1 MLIGL
6 IADTHDNLPKIKE
19 AVRIFNER
27 KVEVVL
33 HAGDYIAPFSL
44 GPLEELRCP
53 YLGVFGNND
62 GEKDGLSQRSK
73 GAIRNSPRE
82 LELDD
87 RKIILLHDLQMLKI
101 KSKDEPSP
109 FAKEL
114 GGYDLI
120 VYGHTHKVD
129 VAEKDGRLVINPGE
143 CGGWLTGEPTIA
155 IVDLKKSRA
164 EIIKI

>member
-19 AVRIFNER
+19 AVQIFNQR
-27 KVEVVL
+27 DVGIIL

-44 GPLEELRCP
+44 GPLEELRSP

-62 GEKDGLSQRSK
+62 GEKDGLSRRSK
-73 GAIRNSPRE
+73 GAIKNSPRE
-82 LELDD
+82 LELDGK
-87 RKIILLHDLQMLKI
+87 RIILLHDLQTLDKA
-101 KSKDEPSP
+101 KD
-109 FAKEL
+109 K
-114 GGYDLI
+114 YDLV

-129 VAEKDGRLVINPGE
+129 MHKKDGRLIINPGE
-143 CGGWLTGEPTIA
+143 CGGWLTGESTIA
-155 IVDLKKSRA
+155 IVDLKRNLA

>member
-19 AVRIFNER
+19 AVRIFNQR
-27 KVEVVL
+27 GVEIVL

-44 GPLEELRCP
+44 GPLEELRFP

-62 GEKDGLSQRSK
+62 GEKDGLSRSSK
-73 GAIRNSPRE
+73 GAIKNSPRE
-82 LELDD
+82 LELDGK
-87 RKIILLHDLQMLKI
+87 RIILLHDLQTLEI
-101 KSKDEPSP
+101 KPKD
-109 FAKEL
+109 K
-114 GGYDLI
+114 YDLV

-129 VAEKDGRLVINPGE
+129 VTKTNGRLVINPGE
-143 CGGWLTGEPTIA
+143 CGGWLTGESTIA
-155 IVDLKKSRA
+155 IVDLKKSLA

>member
-19 AVRIFNER
+19 AVRIFNQR
-27 KVEVVL
+27 DVGIIL

-62 GEKDGLSQRSK
+62 GEKDGLSRRSK
-73 GAIRNSPRE
+73 GAIKNSPIE
-82 LELDD
+82 LELDG
-87 RKIILLHDLQMLKI
+87 KSIILLHDLQRLEI
-101 KSKDEPSP
+101 KPKD
-109 FAKEL
+109 K
-114 GGYDLI
+114 YDLV

-129 VAEKDGRLVINPGE
+129 ITKRDGRLIINPGE
-143 CGGWLTGEPTIA
+143 CGGWLTGETTIA
-155 IVDLKKSRA
+155 IVDLKRNLA
-164 EIIKI
+164 EIIRI